1 MLSLMVV
8 PDYLPDQFS
17 TWYLLNNYL
26 QKKSDQNISL
36 IMPPSFDEVTAQQE
50 KEKVSMLFVN
60 PFAAGN
66 YVREQ
71 GYLPLVKPK
80 NKSDEIV
87 IVAAAD
93 SDINAIED
101 LSDTV
106 ELALSN
112 NEDANFIGLRLLE
125 PANLSDDELVIKRK
139 DNFLMVASGV
149 IRHHAKVG
157 IIQSDVYD
165 SFNSVTKNQLKVL
178 LKSRINEVEH
188 VMLYHPDAVAN
199 AELIKDVLC
208 KMAEDADGANIV
220 KALNFPEGFTALS
233 EEEMEFMIDV
243 VDTMRM

>member
-36 IMPPSFDEVTAQQE
+36 IMPPSFDEVKAQQD

-80 NKSDEIV
+80 NKPDEIV
-87 IVAAAD
+87 IVTAAD
-93 SDINAIED
+93 SDINAIEE
-101 LSDTV
+101 LKGTI

-125 PANLSDDELVIKRK
+125 PANLSDEELVIKRK
-139 DNFLMVASGV
+139 DNFLMVASSV
-149 IRHHAKVG
+149 IRQQAKIG
-157 IIQSDVYD
+157 IIQADVYD
-165 SFNSVTKNQLKVL
+165 SFNSVTKDQLKVL
-178 LKSRINEVEH
+178 LKSRINEVSH
-188 VMLYHPDAVAN
+188 VMLYH
-199 AELIKDVLC
+199 KDIADKVKPLREILC
-208 KMAEDADGANIV
+208 EMADNSDGANIV
-220 KALNFPEGFTALS
+220 KALSFPEGFTGLS
-233 EEEMEFMIDV
+233 EEDMEFMIDV
-243 VDTMRM
+243 VDTLRM

>member
-36 IMPPSFDEVTAQQE
+36 LMPPSFDEVKTQQE

-60 PFAAGN
+60 PFSAGN

-87 IVAAAD
+87 IVTAAD
-93 SDINAIED
+93 SDINDIED
-101 LSDTV
+101 LKGNV

-125 PANLSDDELVIKRK
+125 PANLSDDEITIKRK

-157 IIQSDVYD
+157 IVQADVYE

-178 LKSRINEVEH
+178 LKSRINEVSH
-188 VMLYHPDAVAN
+188 VMLYHPDVAAK
-199 AELIKDVLC
+199 AEPLQEILC
-208 KMAEDADGANIV
+208 KMADDPDGANVV
-220 KALNFPEGFTALS
+220 KALGFPEGFAELS
-233 EEEMEFMIDV
+233 KEDMEFMIDV

>member
-36 IMPPSFDEVTAQQE
+36 IMPPSFDEVTAHQD

-60 PFAAGN
+60 PFAAGT

-71 GYLPLVKPK
+71 GYLPLVRPK

-101 LSDTV
+101 LKGTV

-165 SFNSVTKNQLKVL
+165 SFNSVTKDQLKVL
-178 LKSRINEVEH
+178 LKSRINEVSH
-188 VMLYHPDAVAN
+188 VMLYHPDAVSN
-199 AELIKDVLC
+199 AELLKDVLC
-208 KMAEDADGANIV
+208 KMADDADGANIV

-243 VDTMRM
+243 VDTMRK

>member
-36 IMPPSFDEVTAQQE
+36 LMPPSFDEVKAQQD

-60 PFAAGN
+60 PFAAGS

-80 NKSDEIV
+80 NKPDEIV
-87 IVAAAD
+87 IVTAAD

-101 LSDTV
+101 LKGTV

-125 PANLSDDELVIKRK
+125 PANLNDDELVINRK
-139 DNFLMVASGV
+139 DNFLMVASSV
-149 IRHHAKVG
+149 IRQQAKIG
-157 IIQSDVYD
+157 IIQANVYE
-165 SFNSVTKNQLKVL
+165 SFNSVTKDQLKVL
-178 LKSRINEVEH
+178 LKSRINEVSH
-188 VMLYHPDAVAN
+188 VMLYHQDAAAL
-199 AELIKDVLC
+199 AEPLREILC
-208 KMAEDADGANIV
+208 KMADDPDGTNIV
-220 KALNFPEGFTALS
+220 KALSYPEGFTDLS
-233 EEEMEFMIDV
+233 QEDMEFMIDV
-243 VDTMRM
+243 VDTLRM

>member
-36 IMPPSFDEVTAQQE
+36 IMPPSFDEVKAQQD

-80 NKSDEIV
+80 NQPDEIV
-87 IVAAAD
+87 IVTAAD
-93 SDINAIED
+93 SEINAIEE
-101 LSDTV
+101 LKGTV

-125 PANLSDDELVIKRK
+125 PANLSDDELVINRK
-139 DNFLMVASGV
+139 DNFLMVASSV
-149 IRHHAKVG
+149 IRQQAKIG
-157 IIQSDVYD
+157 IIQAEVYD
-165 SFNSVTKNQLKVL
+165 SFNSVTKDQLKVL
-178 LKSRINEVEH
+178 LKSRINEVSH
-188 VMLYHPDAVAN
+188 VMLYHKDIADK
-199 AELIKDVLC
+199 AEPLREILC
-208 KMAEDADGANIV
+208 KMADDSDGATIV
-220 KALNFPEGFTALS
+220 KALSFPEGFIGLS
-233 EEEMEFMIDV
+233 EEDMEFMIDV
-243 VDTMRM
+243 VDTLRM